1 MFFSHRSVE
10 SLLFAIFCYL
20 LLIFR
25 ALSKSKLVFHSA
37 AHMAPSKRQAARAA
51 RLAVAARNKAQW
63 DADNATRDPRLGTR
77 AGCSS
82 CRYSLGGCRHCRK
95 KYARNLA
102 RYLAATPTA
111 FFGSTAPPPTPA
123 ASTTPVSGSTAAK
136 TTPAASTT
144 PVSGSTAAETTPA
157 ASTTPVAG
165 STAAPPTMPLALVEI
180 KKEVVETAPVPA
192 PLKVGFQL
200 ILLLK
205 NQELIFNY

>member
-1 MFFSHRSVE
+1 
-10 SLLFAIFCYL
+10 
-20 LLIFR
+20 
-25 ALSKSKLVFHSA
+25 
-37 AHMAPSKRQAARAA
+37 MAPSKREAARAA

-82 CRYSLGGCRHCRK
+82 CRFSMGGCRHCRK
-95 KYARNLA
+95 RYARNLA
-102 RYLAATPTA
+102 QYLAATPT
-111 FFGSTAPPPTPA
+111 
-123 ASTTPVSGSTAAK
+123 PVSR
-136 TTPAASTT
+136 
-144 PVSGSTAAETTPA
+144 STAAETTPA

-200 ILLLK
+200 ILVLK
-205 NQELIFNY
+205 NQELLFNY